1 MQTPQEKLEYF
12 AASLD
17 GLTTD
22 NELRLRT
29 EIIPS
34 EIDILLVS
42 IEDREDF
49 PIYITVDESQ
59 ILCMSHLWREEDI
72 KPALHKELLD
82 TLLSMNLPMPLSSF
96 SKVGK
101 QYIIFGALWTSSTV
115 NELVREIDY
124 LSDNTLTAVEE
135 LWDYLIK

>member
-1 MQTPQEKLEYF
+1 MQTPQEKLTYF

-17 GLTTD
+17 GTTTNSD
-22 NELRLRT
+22 LHLRT

-34 EIDILLVS
+34 EIDILLIS

-59 ILCMSHLWREEDI
+59 ILCMSYLWREEDI
-72 KPALHKELLD
+72 KQMLRPELLD

-96 SKVGK
+96 SKVGN
-101 QYIIFGALWTSSTV
+101 QYIIFGALWTDSTV
-115 NELVREIDY
+115 DELIREIEY

>member
-1 MQTPQEKLEYF
+1 MLTPHEKLQYF
-12 AASLD
+12 ANSLD
-17 GLTTD
+17 GVTTD
-22 NELRLRT
+22 NELFLRT

-34 EIDILLVS
+34 EIDILRVS

-59 ILCMSHLWREEDI
+59 ILCMSYLWREDDI
-72 KPALHKELLD
+72 KPTSRLELLD

-96 SKVGK
+96 SKVGQ
-101 QYIIFGALWTSSTV
+101 QYIIFGALWTDSDV
-115 NELVREIDY
+115 DELIREIDV
-124 LSDNTLTAVEE
+124 LSDNTLVTIEE

>member
-1 MQTPQEKLEYF
+1 MLTPQEKLEYF

-17 GLTTD
+17 GVTTD

-29 EIIPS
+29 EIIAS

-59 ILCMSHLWREEDI
+59 ILCMSYLWREEDI
-72 KPALHKELLD
+72 KPNLHKELLD

-96 SKVGK
+96 SKVGN

-115 NELVREIDY
+115 DELIREIDF

>member
-1 MQTPQEKLEYF
+1 MLTPQQTLEYF

-17 GLTTD
+17 GTTTD
-22 NELRLRT
+22 NGLDLRT

-34 EIDILLVS
+34 EIDVLCVT

-59 ILCMSHLWREEDI
+59 ILCMSYLWREDEI
-72 KPALHKELLD
+72 KPASQLELLD

-96 SKVGK
+96 SKVGH
-101 QYIIFGALWTSSTV
+101 QYIIFGALWTDSTV
-115 NELVREIDY
+115 DELIREIDY
-124 LSDNTLTAVEE
+124 LSDNTLTAIEE
-135 LWDYLIK
+135 LWDFLIK

>member
-1 MQTPQEKLEYF
+1 MLIPQEKLEYF

-17 GLTTD
+17 GVTTD

-34 EIDILLVS
+34 ETDILLVS

-59 ILCMSHLWREEDI
+59 ILCMSYLWREEDI
-72 KPALHKELLD
+72 KPELHKELLD

-96 SKVGK
+96 SKVGN

-115 NELVREIDY
+115 DELIREVDF